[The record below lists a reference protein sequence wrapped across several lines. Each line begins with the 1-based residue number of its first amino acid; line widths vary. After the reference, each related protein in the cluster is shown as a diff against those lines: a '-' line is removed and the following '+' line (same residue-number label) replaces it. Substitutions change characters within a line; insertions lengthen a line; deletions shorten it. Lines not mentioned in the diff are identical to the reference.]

1 MLVHF
6 IVHESFEAPGAYETW
21 ALERGY
27 NVTFTRLYLGD
38 TLPVTVDSLDM
49 LIVLGGPQTPSTTKD
64 ECPYFDAAAERDFI
78 LQCIN
83 AGKAVVG
90 ICLGSQL
97 VGEALGAAW
106 EKSPETEIGNF
117 PITLTTA
124 GRSNDKFEHFG
135 LSVEVGHWHN
145 DMPGLTTEAKIIAF
159 SQGSPRQIV
168 EYTNLV
174 YGFQCHME
182 FTAEVIEGLIEASKD
197 ELPGLFERKYVQR
210 PDSLRV
216 NDYANM
222 NEKLGIFLDRL
233 TEAYHINR
241 QQ

>member
-21 ALERGY
+21 ALSRGY
-27 NVTFTRLYLGD
+27 DVTFTRLYLGD
-38 TLPVTVDSLDM
+38 TLPFNVGRLDA
-49 LIVLGGPQTPSTTKD
+49 LIILGGPQNPSTTKD
-64 ECPYFDAAAERDFI
+64 ECPYFDAPTEKNFI
-78 LQCIN
+78 LQCIK

-106 EKSPETEIGNF
+106 EKSPETEIGSF

-124 GRSNDKFEHFG
+124 GRNNDKFKHFG
-135 LSVEVGHWHN
+135 HSEEVGHWHN
-145 DMPGLTTEAKIIAF
+145 DMPGLTPDAKIIAL
-159 SQGSPRQIV
+159 SQGCPRQIV

-182 FTAEVIEGLIEASKD
+182 FTSQVIEGLIEASKE
-197 ELPGLFERKYVQR
+197 ELQSLTGRKYVQQ
-210 PDSLRV
+210 PNSLRA
-216 NDYANM
+216 NDYGKM
-222 NEKLGIFLDRL
+222 NAKLMTFLDCL
-233 TEAYHINR
+233 IKEYSMAQH
-241 QQ
+241 Q

>member
-6 IVHESFEAPGAYETW
+6 IVHESFEAPGPYETW

-27 NVTFTRLYLGD
+27 SVTYTRLYLGD
-38 TLPVTVDSLDM
+38 NLPVILGSIDV

-64 ECPYFDAAAERDFI
+64 ECHYFDADAEKNLI
-78 LQCIN
+78 LECIN

-124 GRSNDKFEHFG
+124 GRSNAKSKHFG
-135 LSVEVGHWHN
+135 LSEVFGHWHN
-145 DMPGLTTEAKIIAF
+145 DMPGMTTDAKIIASKVSARAVPAKLLSTPIWCMDF
-159 SQGSPRQIV
+159 NVTWSSP
-168 EYTNLV
+168 L
-174 YGFQCHME
+174 
-182 FTAEVIEGLIEASKD
+182 K
-197 ELPGLFERKYVQR
+197 
-210 PDSLRV
+210 
-216 NDYANM
+216 
-222 NEKLGIFLDRL
+222 
-233 TEAYHINR
+233 
-241 QQ
+241 

>member
-1 MLVHF
+1 MLIHF

-27 NVTFTRLYLGD
+27 SVTYTRLYMGD
-38 TLPVTVDSLDM
+38 TLPVIVGPIDV

-64 ECPYFDAAAERDFI
+64 ECQYFDAAAEKNFI
-78 LQCIN
+78 LECIN

-106 EKSPETEIGNF
+106 EKSPEPEIGNF

-124 GRSNDKFEHFG
+124 GRSNAKFKHFG
-135 LSVEVGHWHN
+135 LSEVVGHWHN
-145 DMPGLTTEAKIIAF
+145 DMPGLTTDAKIIAS
-159 SQGSPRQIV
+159 SQGCPRQIV

-182 FTAEVIEGLIEASKD
+182 FTTEVIKGLIEASKD
-197 ELPGLFERKYVQR
+197 ELLSLVQRQYVQR
-210 PDSLRV
+210 PDSLR
-216 NDYANM
+216 ANEYTSM
-222 NEKLGIFLDRL
+222 NEKLAIFLDHL
-233 TEAYHINR
+233 IMAYNMVQH
-241 QQ
+241 Q

>member
-27 NVTFTRLYLGD
+27 SVTYTRFYLGD
-38 TLPVTVDSLDM
+38 TLPVIVGSIDV

-64 ECPYFDAAAERDFI
+64 ECQYFDAAAEKNFI
-78 LQCIN
+78 SQCIN

-124 GRSNDKFEHFG
+124 GTSNAKFKHFG
-135 LSVEVGHWHN
+135 LSEVVGHWHN
-145 DMPGLTTEAKIIAF
+145 DMPGLTTDAKIIAS
-159 SQGSPRQIV
+159 SQGCPRQIV

-182 FTAEVIEGLIEASKD
+182 FTTEVIEGLIEASKD
-197 ELPGLFERKYVQR
+197 ELPSLVQRKYVQQ
-210 PDSLRV
+210 PGSLR
-216 NDYANM
+216 ANEYTSM
-222 NEKLGIFLDRL
+222 NENLAIFLDNL
-233 TEAYHINR
+233 IVAYNTVGH
-241 QQ
+241 Q

>member
-21 ALERGY
+21 ALKRGY

-38 TLPVTVDSLDM
+38 TLPAIADSLDV

-64 ECPYFDAAAERDFI
+64 ECPYFDAAAERIFI
-78 LQCIN
+78 LQSIN

-106 EKSPETEIGNF
+106 KKSPETEIGNF
-117 PITLTTA
+117 PITLTTT

-145 DMPGLTTEAKIIAF
+145 DMPGLTTEAKIIAS
-159 SQGSPRQIV
+159 SQGCPRQIV

-182 FTAEVIEGLIEASKD
+182 FTTEVIDGLIEASKD
-197 ELPGLFERKYVQR
+197 ELPLLVERKYVQQ
-210 PDSLRV
+210 PDSLRA

-222 NEKLGIFLDRL
+222 NEKLAIFLDRL
-233 TEAYHINR
+233 TEAYHIAR
-241 QQ
+241 HQ

>member
-6 IVHESFEAPGAYETW
+6 IVHESFESPGAYETW
-21 ALERGY
+21 ALERGFK
-27 NVTFTRLYLGD
+27 VTFTRLFLGD
-38 TLPVTVDSLDM
+38 ALPVDVGSLDA

-64 ECPYFDAAAERDFI
+64 ECPYFDAAAEKNVI

-124 GRSNDKFEHFG
+124 GRSNSKFEHFG
-135 LSVEVGHWHN
+135 HSEDVGHWHN
-145 DMPGLTTEAKIIAF
+145 DMPGLTTDAKIIAT
-159 SQGSPRQIV
+159 SQGCPRQIV

-182 FTAEVIEGLIEASKD
+182 FTSEVIEGLIEASKD
-197 ELPGLFERKYVQR
+197 ELPSLIERKYVQQ
-210 PDSLRV
+210 PESLRA
-216 NDYANM
+216 NEYANM
-222 NEKLGIFLDRL
+222 NEKLAVFLDRL
-233 TEAYHINR
+233 IEAYALAQH
-241 QQ
+241 Q

>member
-6 IVHESFEAPGAYETW
+6 IVHESFEAPGAYDNW
-21 ALERGY
+21 SLERGY
-27 NVTFTRLYLGD
+27 NVTYTRLYLGD
-38 TLPVTVDSLDM
+38 TLPIIVDSLDV

-64 ECPYFDAAAERDFI
+64 ECPYFDAAAEREFI

-106 EKSPETEIGNF
+106 EKSPETEIGTF

-124 GRSNDKFEHFG
+124 GRNNGKFEHFG

-145 DMPGLTTEAKIIAF
+145 DMPGLTPEAKIIAS
-159 SQGSPRQIV
+159 SQGCPRQIV

-182 FTAEVIEGLIEASKD
+182 FTTGVIEGLIEASKD
-197 ELPGLFERKYVQR
+197 ELPSLIERKFVQQ
-210 PDSLRV
+210 PDSLLT
-216 NDYANM
+216 NDYTNM
-222 NEKLGIFLDRL
+222 NEKLAIFLDRL
-233 TEAYHINR
+233 TEAYHIAR

>member
-21 ALERGY
+21 ALKRGY
-27 NVTFTRLYLGD
+27 NATFTRLYLGD
-38 TLPVTVDSLDM
+38 TLPVIVDSLDI

-78 LQCIN
+78 LQCIS

-97 VGEALGAAW
+97 VSEALGAAW

-117 PITLTTA
+117 PITLTTT
-124 GRSNDKFEHFG
+124 GRSNDKFEHFD
-135 LSVEVGHWHN
+135 LSIEVGHWHN
-145 DMPGLTTEAKIIAF
+145 DMPGLTPEAKIIAS
-159 SQGSPRQIV
+159 SQGCPRQIV

-182 FTAEVIEGLIEASKD
+182 FNAEVIEGLIEASKD
-197 ELPGLFERKYVQR
+197 ELAGLIENKYVQQ
-210 PDSLRV
+210 PDVLRA
-216 NDYANM
+216 NDYAKM
-222 NEKLGIFLDRL
+222 NETLAVFLDRL
-233 TEAYHINR
+233 TEAYLTARH
-241 QQ
+241 Q